1 MCKVQILGP
10 KGSLDETIKAL
21 HAMAVVH
28 IETSRFGSDLD
39 GTFFR
44 KIPLEV
50 GKVRERER
58 LLKIKEELG
67 NLRMLLIETPYSV
80 VAETVDVDS
89 IEGFLSTVKPVE
101 ERVKTLHSEKTAYMD
116 ELSSI
121 ERYGSVLRGF
131 ASMVSRLGGLNS
143 FDIVGLTIDKAQTPV
158 LKILEREI
166 GEITSGKFEIYRKD
180 LDEYTIAVVF
190 AYPATFTASV
200 RSLISG
206 ESINEIKLPDNYGD
220 LPLMEVIKRMAGRRD
235 ALPGLIEDAEFE
247 ISVISANWQAKIE
260 AFIDAIDDK
269 VEEIGVLG
277 YCSQTKYTFVIEGWA
292 PSELLAPL
300 IYEFKK
306 LFGEKVVIRELEIKE
321 EETDL
326 IPVYVENPR
335 LIKPFEIFLKALPT
349 PRYGS
354 VDPTPFVALF
364 FPTFFGLI
372 VGDVGYGLVILLLGL
387 YLKKRFRRKEFFR
400 DAAYVGTLCG
410 ASAIIFGVVFG
421 ELFGDLG
428 EHLGIMHPLIF
439 DRVKAVKPFMLLT
452 LGIGVGH
459 VILGFLI
466 GMGNHLSRGRRKE
479 AAGKFAYI
487 LLIISVLFTIGVAGK
502 YLPEGLLT
510 PGLVFMAFSMVLL
523 ILMEGLLAPLEF
535 IKTIVNIVS
544 YLRIMAVGMASVI
557 MGVVANQ
564 IGGLV
569 GSLILGIVVAGLLH
583 TLNIAL
589 AILSPSIQ
597 SMRLH
602 YVEFF
607 SKFYEGGGREYKPF
621 RKR

>member
-10 KGSLDETIKAL
+10 KGLLDEAIKAL

-28 IETSRFGSDLD
+28 IETSRSGSELD
-39 GTFFR
+39 GTFFKR
-44 KIPLEV
+44 VPLE
-50 GKVRERER
+50 GDKVRERER
-58 LLKIKEELG
+58 LVKVKEELG
-67 NLRMLLIETPYSV
+67 NLRILLKSPYSA
-80 VAETVDVDS
+80 VAESVDIDRL
-89 IEGFLSTVKPVE
+89 EDFLITIKPVE
-101 ERVKTLHSEKTAYMD
+101 ERAKILHGEKTGYMD

-131 ASMVSRLGGLNS
+131 ASMVSRLGGLKS
-143 FDIVGLTIDKAQTPV
+143 FDIIGLTIDKAQGSV
-158 LKILEREI
+158 LKLLEQEI
-166 GEITSGKFEIYRKD
+166 GDITCGKFEIYKKD
-180 LDEYTIAVVF
+180 LDEHTVAVVF

-206 ESINEIKLPDNYGD
+206 ESISEITLPDNYGE
-220 LPLMEVIKRMAGRRD
+220 LPLMEVIKRMAERRE
-235 ALPGLIEDAEFE
+235 ALPALIESAERE
-247 ISVISANWQAKIE
+247 ISAISTIWYARIE
-260 AFIDAIDDK
+260 AFIDSIDDK
-269 VEEIGVLG
+269 IEQIGVLG
-277 YCSQTKYTFVIEGWA
+277 YCSQTRYAFVIEGWA
-292 PSELLAPL
+292 PSETLASL
-300 IYEFKK
+300 TENFGK
-306 LFGEKVVIRELEIKE
+306 LFGEKVIIRELEIKE

-387 YLKKRFRRKEFFR
+387 FLKKKLRDKEFFR

-410 ASAIIFGVVFG
+410 VSAIIFGIVFG

-439 DRVKAVKPFMLLT
+439 DRAKAIKPFMLMT
-452 LGIGVGH
+452 IGIGVGH
-459 VILGFLI
+459 IILGFLI
-466 GMGNHLSRGRRKE
+466 GMGNHLSRGKRKK
-479 AAGKFAYI
+479 AAGELAYI
-487 LLIISVLFTIGVAGK
+487 LLIISMLFTIGVAGK
-502 YLPEGLLT
+502 FLPEGLLK
-510 PGLVFMAFSMVLL
+510 PGLIVMAVSMALL
-523 ILMEGLLAPLEF
+523 ILVEGFLAPLEF

-569 GSLILGIVVAGLLH
+569 GSLVLGIVVAGLLH

-607 SKFYEGGGREYKPF
+607 SKFYEGGGREYRPF
-621 RKR
+621 KKR

>member
-10 KGSLDETIKAL
+10 RGLLDGAIKAL

-44 KIPLEV
+44 KVPLERD
-50 GKVRERER
+50 KVSERER
-58 LLKIKEELG
+58 LLKIKEELS
-67 NLRMLLIETPYSV
+67 NLKMLLKAPYFV
-80 VAETVDVDS
+80 AAETVDVDA
-89 IEGFLSTVKPVE
+89 IEDFFSTVKPVE
-101 ERVKTLHSEKTAYMD
+101 ERVKALHADRTGYAD

-131 ASMVSRLGGLNS
+131 ASMVSRLGGLKS
-143 FDIVGLTIDKAQTPV
+143 FDIVGLTIDKAQAPV

-166 GEITSGKFEIYRKD
+166 GNITAGQFEIYRKD

-206 ESINEIKLPDNYGD
+206 ESINEIKLPGNYGE

-247 ISVISANWQAKIE
+247 IATISANWYARIE

-277 YCSQTKYTFVIEGWA
+277 YCSQTKYAFVIEGWA
-292 PSELLAPL
+292 PSDLLGPL
-300 IYEFKK
+300 TEQFKS
-306 LFGEKVVIRELEIKE
+306 LFGEEVVIRELEIKE
-321 EETDL
+321 EETEL
-326 IPVYVENPR
+326 IPVFVENPR

-372 VGDVGYGLVILLLGL
+372 VGDVGYGIIILLLGL
-387 YLKKRFRRKEFFR
+387 FLKKKLRDKDFFR

-410 ASAIIFGVVFG
+410 FSAIIFGIVFG

-428 EHLGIMHPLIF
+428 EHLGIMHPLVF
-439 DRVKAVKPFMLLT
+439 DRVKSVKAFMVLT
-452 LGIGVGH
+452 VGIGIGH
-459 VILGFLI
+459 VILGFVI
-466 GMGNHLSRGRRKE
+466 GMGNHIARGRRKE
-479 AAGKFAYI
+479 AVGKLAYI
-487 LLIISVLFTIGVAGK
+487 LLILSMIFTIGVAMK

-510 PGLVFMAFSMVLL
+510 PGIVVMAVSMVLL
-523 ILMEGLLAPLEF
+523 ILMEGFLGPLEF

-544 YLRIMAVGMASVI
+544 YMRIMAVGMASVI

-569 GSLILGIVVAGLLH
+569 GSLILGIVVAGILH

-597 SMRLH
+597 AMRLH

-621 RKR
+621 KKR